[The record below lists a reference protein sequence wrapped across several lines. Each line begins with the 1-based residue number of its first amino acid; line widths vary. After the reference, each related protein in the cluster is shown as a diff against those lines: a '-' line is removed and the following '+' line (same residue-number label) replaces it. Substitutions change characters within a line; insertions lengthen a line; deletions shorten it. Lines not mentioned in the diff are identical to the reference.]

1 MTTVQIIKIQREDEN
16 SKWEK
21 ALRIHIDHFDAIEV
35 VIDENGFIVDSY
47 YDDKNVKT
55 FKEHSIPFFP

>member
-21 ALRIHIDHFDAIEV
+21 SLRIHIEHFDAIEV
-35 VIDENGFIVDSY
+35 VIDENGFPVDSY
-47 YDDKNVKT
+47 YDYKNVKT
-55 FKEHSIPFFP
+55 FKDHSIPFFP

>member
-16 SKWEK
+16 SKWEE
-21 ALRIHIDHFDAIEV
+21 ALRIHIDNFDAIEV

-55 FKEHSIPFFP
+55 FKEHPIPFFP